1 MSDPLISKSLAIEAV
16 KHEDMVV
23 RDDVDSRF
31 DFVYL
36 DSLLL
41 TLAALPAIPPP
52 RDADENYAL
61 MYRIQ
66 TLEIENEKL
75 RAALPAIPLDDK
87 LERIM
92 AFAANVRDAEQ
103 VSREFLVDGIAAIL
117 AGYDDAIPGAPVEPV
132 PVPRSILQGMKFEAL
147 SDGFRVTPLEP
158 IDFLGTECFFDG
170 GKVGS
175 WNIEGEIRFTY
186 SAPVPAPRLEWREG
200 AGLEST
206 HWYGVG
212 PNAEDEYDRW
222 TVAHL
227 YETYDVSYAAGRI
240 QKRCKT
246 LDAAKSLAEK
256 LNDVLSPPVGTQEK
270 EN

>member
-1 MSDPLISKSLAIEAV
+1 MNELHRAKEI
-16 KHEDMVV
+16 
-23 RDDVDSRF
+23 
-31 DFVYL
+31 
-36 DSLLL
+36 
-41 TLAALPAIPPP
+41 LAALPAIPLAQSLGVHTEVFYEGECYLCKIWFGTNPNRKP
-52 RDADENYAL
+52 LPVHDKFVLDV
-61 MYRIQ
+61 
-66 TLEIENEKL
+66 
-75 RAALPAIPLDDK
+75 AALPV
-87 LERIM
+87 LETPAEAVFCDHSQWREC
-92 AFAANVRDAEQ
+92 AATLEMVRDLSDKA
-103 VSREFLVDGIAAIL
+103 LNYTAAYDLANDLAAIL

>member
-1 MSDPLISKSLAIEAV
+1 MSDELVSKSQAIEALE
-16 KHEDMVV
+16 KR
-23 RDDVDSRF
+23 RDRV
-31 DFVYL
+31 
-36 DSLLL
+36 
-41 TLAALPAIPPP
+41 PA
-52 RDADENYAL
+52 DLKNYA
-61 MYRIQ
+61 MNEAIRI
-66 TLEIENEKL
+66 I
-75 RAALPAIPLDDK
+75 
-87 LERIM
+87 
-92 AFAANVRDAEQ
+92 
-103 VSREFLVDGIAAIL
+103 
-117 AGYDDAIPGAPVEPV
+117 DDAIPGAPVEPV

-256 LNDVLSPPVGTQEK
+256 LNDVLSPPVGTQE
-270 EN
+270 

>member
-1 MSDPLISKSLAIEAV
+1 MSDPLIRRLLGEIAQMQRGIERARLMAWVLYEKTGGEDLSDIHNALAML
-16 KHEDMVV
+16 K
-23 RDDVDSRF
+23 RDDFS
-31 DFVYL
+31 
-36 DSLLL
+36 
-41 TLAALPAIPPP
+41 A
-52 RDADENYAL
+52 
-61 MYRIQ
+61 
-66 TLEIENEKL
+66 
-75 RAALPAIPLDDK
+75 
-87 LERIM
+87 
-92 AFAANVRDAEQ
+92 
-103 VSREFLVDGIAAIL
+103 
-117 AGYDDAIPGAPVEPV
+117 
-132 PVPRSILQGMKFEAL
+132 PRSILQGMKFEAL